1 MRPSPTACMLIFR
14 TSHHFLHKLPTSP
27 AVAAAI
33 IALAGT
39 GLTLYVNHENTKS
52 ERLAARRY

>member
-1 MRPSPTACMLIFR
+1 MLIFR

-52 ERLAARRY
+52 ERLAGSVTEKDEA